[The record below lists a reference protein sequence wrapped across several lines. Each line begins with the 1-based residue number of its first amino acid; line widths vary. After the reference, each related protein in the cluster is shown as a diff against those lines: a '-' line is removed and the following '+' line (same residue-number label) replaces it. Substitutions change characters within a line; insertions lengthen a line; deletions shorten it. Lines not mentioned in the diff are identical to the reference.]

1 MTASEPATAKG
12 RTTRA
17 RIIQA
22 AAELVAERGATTMSL
37 DEVGARAHASRSQL
51 YHYFE
56 DRDDLIRA
64 VINATTNAVLAA
76 QDELLGDLDNWAGID
91 RWFAELEAIQRAR
104 EARGGCPIG
113 SLVGQLA
120 ERDPLARAALA
131 DGFNRWEGHLRAGLE
146 RMHADGSL
154 APDAAP
160 SQLAT
165 ATMALL
171 QGGLLLAQVRRDP
184 EQLQI
189 ALDAARSLL
198 RTASTQ
204 VETCFRSATRLW
216 GDPSGDLQRA
226 ESRSQPS
233 LPAPLTSWSRFGS

>member
-1 MTASEPATAKG
+1 MPVLEPATDKG

-17 RIIQA
+17 RIIKA
-22 AAELVAERGATTMSL
+22 AAELVAERGVAEMSL

-56 DRDDLIRA
+56 DRDDLVRA
-64 VINATTNAVLAA
+64 VVDATTSTVLAA
-76 QDELLGDLDNWAGID
+76 QDGLLDDLDSWAGID
-91 RWFAELEAIQRAR
+91 RWFAALEAIQRER

-131 DGFNRWEGHLRAGLE
+131 EGFDRWERHLRDGLE
-146 RMHADGSL
+146 RMRTNGKLAAD
-154 APDAAP
+154 ANPNR
-160 SQLAT
+160 LAT

-184 EQLQI
+184 DQLTI
-189 ALDAARSLL
+189 ALDAARALL
-198 RTASTQ
+198 RTAS
-204 VETCFRSATRLW
+204 R
-216 GDPSGDLQRA
+216 
-226 ESRSQPS
+226 
-233 LPAPLTSWSRFGS
+233 

>member
-1 MTASEPATAKG
+1 MPASVPATAKG

-22 AAELVAERGATTMSL
+22 AAEVVAERGAAAMSL
-37 DEVGARAHASRSQL
+37 DEVGVRASASRSQL

-56 DRDDLIRA
+56 DRDDLLRA
-64 VINATTNAVLAA
+64 VIDATTSAVLAA
-76 QDELLGDLDNWAGID
+76 QDELLSELDSWAGID
-91 RWFAELEAIQRAR
+91 RWFAALEAIQRHR

-120 ERDPLARAALA
+120 ERDPLARVALA
-131 DGFNRWEGHLRAGLE
+131 DGFDRWEMHLRDGLQ
-146 RMHADGSL
+146 RMRAAGSL
-154 APDAAP
+154 ASDADP
-160 SQLAT
+160 SRLAT

-184 EQLQI
+184 DQLQI

-198 RTASTQ
+198 RMA
-204 VETCFRSATRLW
+204 CA
-216 GDPSGDLQRA
+216 
-226 ESRSQPS
+226 
-233 LPAPLTSWSRFGS
+233 

>member
-1 MTASEPATAKG
+1 MPVSEPATARG
-12 RTTRA
+12 RLTRA
-17 RIIQA
+17 RIVQA
-22 AAELVAERGATTMSL
+22 AAELVAEGGAAAMRL
-37 DEVGARAHASRSQL
+37 DEVGARANASRSQL

-64 VINATTNAVLAA
+64 VIDATTNTVLAA
-76 QDELLGDLDNWAGID
+76 QDELLSELDSWDGID
-91 RWFAELEAIQRAR
+91 RWFAALNAIQAHR

-120 ERDPLARAALA
+120 ERDPLARTALA
-131 DGFNRWEGHLRAGLE
+131 DGFDRWEGRLRNGLKQ
-146 RMHADGSL
+146 MQSDGSL
-154 APDAAP
+154 VPAADP

-189 ALDAARSLL
+189 ALNAARSLL
-198 RTASTQ
+198 QTAST
-204 VETCFRSATRLW
+204 
-216 GDPSGDLQRA
+216 
-226 ESRSQPS
+226 
-233 LPAPLTSWSRFGS
+233 